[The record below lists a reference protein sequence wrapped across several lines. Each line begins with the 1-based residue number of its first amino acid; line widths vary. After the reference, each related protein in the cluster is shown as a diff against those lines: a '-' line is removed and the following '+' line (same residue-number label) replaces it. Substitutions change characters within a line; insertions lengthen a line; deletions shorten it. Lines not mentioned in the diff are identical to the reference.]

1 MVFED
6 LIIVRIFLVILSIVM
21 ISIIIKIQLRGRIG
35 NQLFVVSI
43 IFWIGVLIVSV
54 QPSILD
60 SVLNNTGLVNR
71 AQFLFGIS
79 LSLVIYL
86 LLLQTTKN
94 KGLSTYFF
102 RAIRNTAISNF
113 EDSHK
118 TDDPTQVLIIITAKN
133 EEKTIGSVIDKINS
147 FHFPFTYKILVVN
160 DGSTDQTGKIAKEK
174 NALVINHV
182 YNLGV
187 GAAVKTGLIISKI
200 FKPEIVV
207 NIDADGQHD
216 PKYIP
221 ALISKIKEDNAD
233 LVYASRFSLQ
243 SKYDT
248 SMTRLIGNKFYTKLV
263 NKIAKTNLTD
273 VTSGYR
279 AVKNNKI
286 DSILFKSESNF
297 AIELVL
303 RAAKNGLKIVEIPIE
318 AIARKQGQ
326 SQFFKIERFFIYN
339 FNVLTQIFNSF
350 IKN

>member
-6 LIIVRIFLVILSIVM
+6 LVTVRILLVILSIVM
-21 ISIIIKIQLRGRIG
+21 ISIIIKIQVQGRIG
-35 NQLFVVSI
+35 NQFFVVSV
-43 IFWIGVLIVSV
+43 IFWIGVLSVSA

-79 LSLVIYL
+79 LILVIYL
-86 LLLQTTKN
+86 LLVQITKN
-94 KGLSTYFF
+94 KGLSSNFF

-113 EDSHK
+113 EESHK
-118 TDDPTQVLIIITAKN
+118 IDDPTQVLIIITANN

-147 FHFPFTYKILVVN
+147 CHFPFTYKILVVN
-160 DGSTDQTGKIAKEK
+160 DGSTDQTGEIAKEK
-174 NALVINHV
+174 NAIVINHV
-182 YNLGV
+182 YNLGI
-187 GAAVKTGLIISKI
+187 GAAVKTGLIVSKI

-221 ALISKIKEDNAD
+221 VLISKIKEDNVD

-248 SMTRLIGNKFYTKLV
+248 SVTRLIGNKFYTKLA
-263 NKIAKTNLTD
+263 NKIAKTKLTD

-279 AVKNNKI
+279 AVKSNKI
-286 DSILFKSESNF
+286 DSILFKAESNF

-303 RAAKNGLKIVEIPIE
+303 RAAKNGLKIAEIPTE
-318 AIARKQGQ
+318 VKVRKEGQ
-326 SQFFKIERFFIYN
+326 SQFFKIERFLVYN
-339 FNVLTQIFNSF
+339 FNVLTQICNVFL
-350 IKN
+350 KK